1 MSSSPSSSNVFL
13 QIRTDYSCSEP
24 ILAIYLGE
32 KLLEE
37 HFISKL
43 CFSWPH
49 VSCVLGFPARASR
62 IILVSYRD
70 CVGQL
75 QKFALRFSTICQT
88 EKFMKSLKD
97 ILNVKG
103 DKGFPSERSCSE
115 ISCFAPSNR
124 TQNRDGEK
132 SSFIRPT
139 ESCCPEMLPSLT
151 YEVEHCSNSPEN
163 GLNYSASRDSEKSSS
178 ATPSE
183 VYVPQ
188 IEPSLACE
196 VNHNADDT
204 FAALPPSFA
213 SLLSNCYSQATQ
225 AKPAMSVEDD
235 LKSQIMKCLEDSSF
249 QDILSKVEKIVNGL
263 GDDFML

>member
-1 MSSSPSSSNVFL
+1 MILRS
-13 QIRTDYSCSEP
+13 YGSC
-24 ILAIYLGE
+24 
-32 KLLEE
+32 
-37 HFISKL
+37 
-43 CFSWPH
+43 
-49 VSCVLGFPARASR
+49 
-62 IILVSYRD
+62 
-70 CVGQL
+70 
-75 QKFALRFSTICQT
+75 
-88 EKFMKSLKD
+88 
-97 ILNVKG
+97 
-103 DKGFPSERSCSE
+103 
-115 ISCFAPSNR
+115 
-124 TQNRDGEK
+124 RDGEK
-132 SSFIRPT
+132 SSIIRPT

-225 AKPAMSVEDD
+225 GSFRPPVMYAA
-235 LKSQIMKCLEDSSF
+235 CFSSY
-249 QDILSKVEKIVNGL
+249 I
-263 GDDFML
+263 